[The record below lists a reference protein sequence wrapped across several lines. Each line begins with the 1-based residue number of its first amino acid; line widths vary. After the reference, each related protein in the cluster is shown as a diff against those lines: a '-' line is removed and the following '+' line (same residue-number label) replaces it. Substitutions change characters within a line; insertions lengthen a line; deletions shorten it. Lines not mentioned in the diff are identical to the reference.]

1 MSTGEIEF
9 KNVTFNYPTR
19 KHKVLNNFSIKIPA
33 GKKIGLVG
41 HSGCGK
47 STITNLLLRFYDIQE
62 GDILIDGKKLQ
73 DYDVASLRKQIGF
86 VMQEPLLFNQTIKE
100 NILFGKE
107 DSTDA
112 KVYQIAEAANALQ
125 FIESNFEE
133 LTPEEQLD
141 NIRKDIRRYAS
152 ITLKV
157 P

>member
-1 MSTGEIEF
+1 VSTGEIEF